1 MKLVFFSLTGQTR
14 RFVSKTELSSIE
26 ILPDNPFYEITEPFI
41 LVVPTYDEDVT
52 EVVDDFLDYKQ
63 NKRFL
68 IGIAGSGNLN
78 FGPLFVYT
86 AKNLAKKYSVP
97 LLYSFE
103 FSGTIEDI
111 KKFKKVVSEI
121 DVKRPDRC

>member
-14 RFVSKTELSSIE
+14 RFVSKTEFSSME
-26 ILPDNPFYEITEPFI
+26 ILPDNPFHEITEPFI

-52 EVVDDFLDYKQ
+52 EVVDDFVDYKQ
-63 NKRFL
+63 NQKFL

-86 AKNLAKKYSVP
+86 AKNLSKKYGVP

-103 FSGTIEDI
+103 FSGTIEDV